1 MDMEKLIL
9 KLDAVVEYIKAT
21 KDINIIQPLN
31 NAFDDLLESDVFG
44 TEGQLDPRG
53 DQRNA
58 YRDSEYEDDYDDYE
72 DEYERFA
79 IESLDDAIK
88 AIAGLIEL
96 IKSDTDV
103 DDYDYFYEVFEPTFQ
118 KCGLI

>member
-1 MDMEKLIL
+1 MEKLIS

-103 DDYDYFYEVFEPTFQ
+103 DDYDYFYEVFESTFQ

>member
-1 MDMEKLIL
+1 MVMEKLIS
-9 KLDAVVEYIKAT
+9 KLEAVVEYIKAT
-21 KDINIIQPLN
+21 KDNNVIQQLN
-31 NAFDDLLESDVFG
+31 DAFDDLLESDVFG

-72 DEYERFA
+72 DEVERFS
-79 IESLDDAIK
+79 IETIDDAIK
-88 AIAGLIEL
+88 SVNGLIEL
-96 IKSDTDV
+96 IKSDTDE

>member
-1 MDMEKLIL
+1 MEKLIS

-21 KDINIIQPLN
+21 KDNNVIQPLN

-53 DQRNA
+53 DQRDS

-72 DEYERFA
+72 DEDEVERFA
-79 IESLDDAIK
+79 IETLDDAIK
-88 AIAGLIEL
+88 AINGLIEL

-103 DDYDYFYEVFEPTFQ
+103 DDYEYFYEVFEPAFQ

>member
-1 MDMEKLIL
+1 MEKLIS

-58 YRDSEYEDDYDDYE
+58 YRDSEYEDDYDDY
-72 DEYERFA
+72 DDYEVEWLV
-79 IESLDDAIK
+79 IETLDDAIK
-88 AIAGLIEL
+88 AINGLIEL

-103 DDYDYFYEVFEPTFQ
+103 DDYEYFYEVFEPTFQ

>member
-1 MDMEKLIL
+1 MEKLIS
-9 KLDAVVEYIKAT
+9 KLEAVVEYIKAT
-21 KDINIIQPLN
+21 KDNNVIQQLN
-31 NAFDDLLESDVFG
+31 DAFDDLLESDVFG

-72 DEYERFA
+72 DEVERFS
-79 IESLDDAIK
+79 IETIDDAIK
-88 AIAGLIEL
+88 SVNGLIEL
-96 IKSDTDV
+96 IKSDTDE
-103 DDYDYFYEVFEPTFQ
+103 DDYDYFYEVFEPIFQ